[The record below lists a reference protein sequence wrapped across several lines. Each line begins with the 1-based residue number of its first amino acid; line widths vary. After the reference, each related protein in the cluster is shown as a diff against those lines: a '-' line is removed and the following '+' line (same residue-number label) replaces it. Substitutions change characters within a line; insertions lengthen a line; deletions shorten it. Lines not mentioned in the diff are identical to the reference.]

1 MECLTKPVYKTGL
14 LLTGIGRNEYI
25 DIMNKYKSK
34 VYYDI
39 IMTSHDQMIYFEAFL
54 ASKISQ

>member
-1 MECLTKPVYKTGL
+1 MEYLTEPVYKTGL

-34 VYYDI
+34 VDYDI
-39 IMTSHDQMIYFEAFL
+39 IMTSHDQRIYF
-54 ASKISQ
+54 